1 MYYLK
6 EKPSNGTVVV
16 FEVDK
21 RLHDGI
27 ISSAVP
33 QRSIPGIARDP
44 NSPKIVDDGKGKPSI
59 NLELPKVWD
68 RLIEKHSS
76 NGRVLTEQE
85 FKNEFGN

>member
-21 RLHDGI
+21 RLHDSI

-44 NSPKIVDDGKGKPSI
+44 NSPKIVDGGKGKPSI